1 MDDHDICHHLARIG
15 SEGGMDDAQWACPGF
30 ARAWLREYHPMHTAV
45 PTSIK
50 VRRIILWVEWLLI
63 LHCVFENLMG
73 PDFFYLS
80 YGYWRLGLFVPV
92 ITALSL
98 YLPTQRS
105 LNQRRLYIAVE
116 MAVLVLA
123 SCLRLNTSALDDLAI
138 IKACLLLPGLEV
150 IATAV
155 ISDGLMLGHFGWIL
169 PTLIDDIRARN
180 LDVYLDSQRIWTGA
194 VVGAVVNGIFVILL
208 GFVFAAEQRSR
219 RRAEQLALEVES
231 LATKL
236 ERSRIARD
244 IHDSLGHSL
253 TTLDVQLALAERYS
267 QGTRNPK
274 LQQALDSAKQL
285 AAQCLAEARQSLQTI
300 RESNFDLDSALRT
313 LGEQMR
319 PSFLVNLQVQVPS
332 LPQQLSYQLYLIAKE
347 GLVNVQKHA
356 VATKVNLSLVA
367 TKGELVLTLVDD
379 GCGFDVGAVING
391 QQSSQKSGYGL
402 QGIRERSQLLGG
414 QMKVDSSPEKG
425 CVLQV
430 ILPLRWPEKQQQ
442 MDLVKLQRFSQA

>member
-1 MDDHDICHHLARIG
+1 MHNGRVLMSGSASVIG
-15 SEGGMDDAQWACPGF
+15 QRYSSSV
-30 ARAWLREYHPMHTAV
+30 MHTAV

-50 VRRIILWVEWLLI
+50 VRRIILGVEWLLI
-63 LHCVFENLMG
+63 LHCVFENLMD
-73 PDFFYLS
+73 PDFSYLV
-80 YGYWRLGLFVPV
+80 YGYWRLALFVPV
-92 ITALSL
+92 ITALSFW
-98 YLPTQRS
+98 LPSQRS
-105 LNQRRLYIAVE
+105 LNQRRLYIAIE

-123 SCLRLNTSALDDLAI
+123 GFSRLSTSALDDLAI
-138 IKACLLLPGLEV
+138 IKACLLLPRLEV
-150 IATAV
+150 IATAI
-155 ISDGLMLGHFGWIL
+155 ISSGLMLGHFGWIL
-169 PTLIDDIRARN
+169 PTLIDEIRTRN
-180 LDVYLDSQRIWTGA
+180 LDIYLDAQRIWVGA
-194 VVGAVVNGIFVILL
+194 LVSAVVNGLFVILL

-219 RRAEQLALEVES
+219 RRAERLALEVES

-267 QGTRNPK
+267 QDNSSPK
-274 LQQALDSAKQL
+274 LKQSINSAKQL

-300 RESNFDLDSALRT
+300 RESNFDLESALRT

-319 PSFLVNLQVQVPS
+319 PSFLVNLQVQVPP

-356 VATKVNLSLVA
+356 AASKVNLSLVA
-367 TKGELVLTLVDD
+367 AKGEIVLMLVDD
-379 GCGFDVGAVING
+379 GCGFDVATVQND
-391 QQSSQKSGYGL
+391 QKSSQHSGYGL

-414 QMKVDSSPEKG
+414 QMKVESTPESG

-430 ILPLRWPEKQQQ
+430 ILPLRWPEPQQQ
-442 MDLVKLQRFSQA
+442 RDLVKLQKFSQV